1 MPVLVQSL
9 LNFILDLFRS
19 PALTQKKIEDHQK
32 QHDKLK
38 KLLQKSKG
46 LPVDSVIKKQNNMQ
60 AKVSSRLP
68 PVTAPPIHNSP
79 GKRNTYYTDY
89 ANEILAE
96 STSPGSYQV
105 NPLAV

>member
-1 MPVLVQSL
+1 LIKLL

-19 PALTQKKIEDHQK
+19 PALTQKKIEHHQK

-46 LPVDSVIKKQNNMQ
+46 LPVDSVIKKQNNLQ

-68 PVTAPPIHNSP
+68 PVTGTPINNTP
-79 GKRNTYYTDY
+79 GKRNTYYTEF

-96 STSPGSYQV
+96 STSPASYQV
-105 NPLAV
+105 NPLGV